1 MMVLVLSLKKKKKKN
16 PAVFDVAY
24 IFIRICYDILI
35 VKNTGK
41 QILLRIIKTL
51 ETTGIS
57 YLMWDSHLN

>member
-1 MMVLVLSLKKKKKKN
+1 MVLVLSLKKKK

-41 QILLRIIKTL
+41 QILLRIIKKQL
-51 ETTGIS
+51 ESLIWCGTVT
-57 YLMWDSHLN
+57 